1 MTGPTKLWVPTQS
14 FRAWSVRVTNWSLQL
29 KIPWRA
35 EHVSFHAQR
44 SHIFLSN
51 ISLSTTN
58 NTNSTCLDF
67 ADKTPKKHAKTHLS
81 IPALCCISFSPLI
94 DCLSFQFAFY
104 KDKIHH
110 FKRYFFFGHY
120 HFKDNRPYNIR
131 CSLPLLQSNSMKIF
145 LLFSN

>member
-81 IPALCCISFSPLI
+81 IPALCCISFSPSLI
-94 DCLSFQFAFY
+94 VYL
-104 KDKIHH
+104 
-110 FKRYFFFGHY
+110 
-120 HFKDNRPYNIR
+120 
-131 CSLPLLQSNSMKIF
+131 SNSLFTRIKFIISKDISFLVIIISKITDHII
-145 LLFSN
+145 